1 MSKFEAIAWKDAKG
15 EALTCREKLKVLAEN
30 LTELDQMAHDV
41 LEEAI
46 LLKVAEPQI
55 RSVLSKLIDELEN
68 PYA

>member
-1 MSKFEAIAWKDAKG
+1 MSKFGDIAWKDSAG
-15 EALTCREKLKVLAEN
+15 EALTCREKLKVLTEN

-41 LEEAI
+41 MEEAI

-55 RSVLSKLIDELEN
+55 RSVLRKLIDELEN